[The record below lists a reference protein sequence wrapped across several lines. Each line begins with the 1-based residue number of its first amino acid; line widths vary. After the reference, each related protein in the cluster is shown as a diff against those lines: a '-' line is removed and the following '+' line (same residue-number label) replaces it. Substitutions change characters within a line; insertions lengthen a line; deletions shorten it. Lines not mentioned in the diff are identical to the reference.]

1 MPRIPR
7 LSATSTRARVILC
20 AAVGALAATIGTA
33 LRSTHAFAAMEGKL
47 VDSRTNAFVG
57 TRPPDPDIVM
67 AVVGEADVK
76 SLRKHGYDWPWDLT
90 ITAFAFD
97 WMHEAGVKAVLVDV
111 AQYDRGNGLDEV
123 TLDPDDTDDLIKAR
137 IEDAKPLVAAYGDLA
152 RSSTIVVA
160 IELTRGATE
169 MDPKAVLK
177 RRPTY
182 LAMLDRLPPLPVPTS
197 VTRADTNLPVYSL
210 LANASVCG
218 YVNAFPDD
226 DGVLRRVTPFARVDA
241 RVVPSLTA
249 AAALRV
255 VSPASVTESEIR
267 LAGVTQRLDV
277 GGRFIAN
284 FRGRG
289 GDYPS
294 VRPADMVIAGAELP
308 EWRKRKKQNPD
319 EPLKVVGTARADA
332 VRGKYVI
339 WGVNG
344 PGIKDIVPTPIS
356 DTFAGPEYHA
366 TVLDNL
372 LHGDGRV
379 PVAPGTDRAIL
390 FALCAAFGG
399 FGGLSLRRGVLV
411 GAWALLSAGFV
422 FGAYRL
428 FHAGTSIDVVTP
440 VLALGGTYAGVVAFR
455 LLTEGRRNKWLEGT
469 FGQYL
474 SPAVIEALKSDPEML
489 QLTGRK
495 REITVLFS
503 DVKGFTSISE
513 KLPPERLTELLND
526 YLTRQSEPILE
537 RDGVIDKFIG
547 DAVMAFFG
555 DPVPAPD
562 HAVRACR
569 AAVRC
574 RAALAGTAPLAASL
588 GVEVKNR
595 IGVNSGFAVMGNM
608 GSAKRLSY
616 TAMGDT
622 VNLASRLESGN
633 KAFGS
638 ATLIGP
644 LTYEQAKD
652 AIVARPIAKVVV
664 VGKKEPMAIY
674 ELLGMA
680 GETDA
685 DVVALAEAFGRAHAA
700 VLADDLDA
708 ARRQLAQAS
717 AIRPG
722 DGPCLWLGRLVDE
735 LAAGKRARPW
745 DGVYVLEEK

>member
-7 LSATSTRARVILC
+7 LSATSTRARVIAC
-20 AAVGALAATIGTA
+20 ALIGALAATIGTL
-33 LRSTHAFAAMEGKL
+33 LRGKL
-47 VDSRTNAFVG
+47 EGFERRVVDLRTNEYLGAGSADPNIVLAFV
-57 TRPPDPDIVM
+57 
-67 AVVGEADVK
+67 AEAD
-76 SLRKHGYDWPWDLT
+76 LRRLHDEFGYEWPWDLT
-90 ITAFAFD
+90 ITALAFD
-97 WMHEAGVKAVLVDV
+97 WMHEAGARAVLVDV
-111 AQYDRGNGLDEV
+111 VHFDKGSGLDEV
-123 TLDPDDTDDLIKAR
+123 TLGAGVDQAAITSRL
-137 IEDAKPLVAAYGDLA
+137 EDAQPLFAAYRAMKGKTATALA
-152 RSSTIVVA
+152 T
-160 IELTRGATE
+160 ELTINATG
-169 MDPKAVLK
+169 MDPKAASV
-177 RRPTY
+177 RRPLY
-182 LAMLDRLPPLPVPTS
+182 ERLLDRLPVLPVTAGFR
-197 VTRADTNLPVYSL
+197 RADVNLPIAGL
-210 LANASVCG
+210 LREAATVG
-218 YVNAFPDD
+218 YVNVQPDD
-226 DGVLRRVTPFARVDA
+226 DGILRHATPFAEVGGRI
-241 RVVPSLTA
+241 VPSLPM
-249 AAALRV
+249 AAALATVPGARI
-255 VSPASVTESEIR
+255 ESTAIR
-267 LAGVTQRLDV
+267 LGETPTRFDDT
-277 GGRFIAN
+277 GRFIVN
-284 FRGRG
+284 FHGDG
-289 GDYPS
+289 GDYAE
-294 VRPADMVIAGAELP
+294 VRPSDMVIAGNKLA
-308 EWRKRKKQNPD
+308 EWRASGRKGPV
-319 EPLKVVGTARADA
+319 PLEGSAYADA
-332 VRGKYVI
+332 VRGKYVV
-339 WGVNG
+339 WGVNA
-344 PGIKDIVPTPIS
+344 PGIKDTVPTPVS
-356 DTFAGPEYHA
+356 TYFGGPEFQA

-379 PVAPGTDRAIL
+379 PVGPGTNRIIL
-390 FALCAAFGG
+390 FALATAFGA
-399 FGGLSLRRGVLV
+399 FGGLSLRRGVFVL
-411 GAWALLSAGFV
+411 AWAATTLAFV
-422 FGAYRL
+422 F
-428 FHAGTSIDVVTP
+428 AGSRIFRGGVSIDIAAP

-474 SPAVIEALKSDPEML
+474 SPAVIAALKTDPAML

-513 KLPPERLTELLND
+513 KLPPEQLTALLND
-526 YLTRQSEPILE
+526 YLTRQSEPILAC
-537 RDGVIDKFIG
+537 DGVIDKFIG

-555 DPVPAPD
+555 DPVPVPD

-569 AAVRC
+569 AAVGC

-685 DVVALAEAFGRAHAA
+685 DVVALAAAFGRAHAA

-708 ARRQLAQAS
+708 ARRHLAQAS

-722 DGPCLWLGRLVDE
+722 DGPSHWLGRLIDE